1 MDTKT
6 LPVRLDMELYRRL
19 KETAELQGSTM
30 VELVRRS
37 LETFLP
43 ALAAAEAEVMEARL
57 RRLQAL
63 AEAGP
68 DYLDRSLQ
76 EAALAEAEHGDP
88 MEEELVILRPEEAEE
103 GEATTIVRKALGDLG

>member
-30 VELVRRS
+30 VDLVRRS

-76 EAALAEAEHGDP
+76 EAALAEASHADP
-88 MEEELVILRPEEAEE
+88 LEEELVIVRAGEADE
-103 GEATTIVRKALGDLG
+103 GEVTARDVTPE